1 MATYGQYWAIP
12 GLVATGSLASNQYYV
27 VLAASTAGTVKVAT
41 TKATD
46 KVIGILQND
55 PAAGEVAEVA
65 FLGIC
70 KAAAET
76 TVVYGERL
84 TVSSTGRV
92 KTVAADGDR
101 GIGVAL
107 EASSAAG
114 DIIRIIV
121 TNYDAFIA

>member
-1 MATYGQYWAIP
+1 MASYGQAWCIP
-12 GLVATGSLASNQYYV
+12 GLAATGSLASNQYYV
-27 VLAASTAGTVKVAT
+27 VQAASTAGTVKVAT

-46 KVIGILQND
+46 KILGILQND
-55 PAAGEVAEVA
+55 PASGEAAEVA

-76 TVVYGERL
+76 SVVYGEHL

-101 GIGVAL
+101 VVGIAL
-107 EASSAAG
+107 ESSSTAG
-114 DIIRIIV
+114 DIIRIIA
-121 TNYDAFIA
+121 TNFVEEVA